1 MSEQTLDSWVKVVD
15 PNYLSAELIGTEGA
29 TMDVTITDIRLAEC
43 FDERS
48 NSKITKPCVFFAETK
63 PMVLNKTNSKTLKKL
78 FSPNDDDPSRAIG
91 NMVTLKVEKVKA
103 FGKMTDAI
111 RIHEHSSTKCEN
123 CGNVIKY
130 YAGKTVAQLV
140 DIAKRNT
147 GKVLCAECM
156 KKFKDEGESK

>member
-1 MSEQTLDSWVKVVD
+1 MSEQTLDSWIKTIN
-15 PNYLSAELIGTEGA
+15 PNFISAECIGTEGS
-29 TMDVTITDIRLAEC
+29 TMDVTITDIRYAEC
-43 FDERS
+43 FDEQ
-48 NSKITKPCVFFAETK
+48 TKAKVQKPTVFFAETK
-63 PMVLNKTNSKTLKKL
+63 PLVLNKTNSKTLKKL

-123 CGNVIKY
+123 CGNIIKP